1 MVNIETPAQQR
12 AREVFLNS
20 ATLENDFTPMSEK
33 KLAEFLEADGIMT
46 SASSIGRWKT
56 KFKWKEQLQ
65 QQIALAFVD
74 DEKIKETVRSS
85 ALSEVV
91 HKTTVDIKRNEVLM
105 SSAYQALEHVMQK
118 INEKIANKQG
128 LRQDDIDN
136 ALKVFALAGGRAD
149 KMLDRLSN
157 QPPDAISSEEV
168 LERLIGTTLKVED
181 EDEVIEITID
191 GEEDD

>member
-1 MVNIETPAQQR
+1 MSIETPAQQR

-20 ATLENDFTPMSEK
+20 ATIENDFTPMSEK
-33 KLAEFLEADGIMT
+33 KLSEFLEADGIMT

-65 QQIALAFVD
+65 QQIALAFVE
-74 DEKIKETVRSS
+74 DEKIKETVRAS

-91 HKTTVDIKRNEVLM
+91 HKTTVDIQRNEVLM

-118 INEKIANKQG
+118 INEKIANNQG

-157 QPPDAISSEEV
+157 QPPEAISSEEV

-181 EDEVIEITID
+181 EDEIIEITID

>member
-118 INEKIANKQG
+118 INEKIANNQG

-157 QPPDAISSEEV
+157 QPPEAISSEEV

>member
-1 MVNIETPAQQR
+1 MSIETPAQQR

-65 QQIALAFVD
+65 QQIALAFVE
-74 DEKIKETVRSS
+74 DEKIKETVRAS

-118 INEKIANKQG
+118 INEKIANNQG

-157 QPPDAISSEEV
+157 QPPEAISSEEV
-168 LERLIGTTLKVED
+168 LARLIGTTLKVED
-181 EDEVIEITID
+181 EDEIIEITID

>member
-1 MVNIETPAQQR
+1 MSIETPAQQR

-65 QQIALAFVD
+65 QQIALAFVE
-74 DEKIKETVRSS
+74 DEKIKETVRAS

-105 SSAYQALEHVMQK
+105 PSAYQALEHVMQK
-118 INEKIANKQG
+118 INEKIANNQG

-157 QPPDAISSEEV
+157 QPPEAISSEEV
-168 LERLIGTTLKVED
+168 LARLIGTTLKVED
-181 EDEVIEITID
+181 EDEIIEITID